1 MKVSEDEKKNQ
12 IALSL
17 IEGVGDKIGKKLLAY
32 FGSAKAIF
40 LSSKSDLEKVDGIGK
55 VLVNSII
62 NANELLQVEFKGLII
77 SLPGKIYKKNI

>member
-32 FGSAKAIF
+32 FGSVKAIF
-40 LSSKSDLEKVDGIGK
+40 LSSNWFDSRKFGLGV
-55 VLVNSII
+55 
-62 NANELLQVEFKGLII
+62 FKG
-77 SLPGKIYKKNI
+77 GKWIVASRI